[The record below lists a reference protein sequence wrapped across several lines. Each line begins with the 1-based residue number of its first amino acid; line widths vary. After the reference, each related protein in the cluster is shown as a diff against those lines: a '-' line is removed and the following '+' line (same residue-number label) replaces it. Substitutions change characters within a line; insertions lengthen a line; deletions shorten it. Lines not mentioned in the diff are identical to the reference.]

1 MIERCIRRTGPEE
14 DWRGRRVQGME
25 TGELGPV
32 RFIAVLSLMYE
43 ADLGLTG

>member
-1 MIERCIRRTGPEE
+1 MYDREMYKENWY
-14 DWRGRRVQGME
+14 WRGRRVQGME